1 MYNNEPDLPLN
12 QIFFANV
19 FFSFDW
25 MISIGTCGKS
35 KISGLQNL
43 KTRPLSIYWIMHI
56 KKNTFQVEQFE
67 RTKVQIINLS

>member
-43 KTRPLSIYWIMHI
+43 KSRPYRVRLCTFITRS
-56 KKNTFQVEQFE
+56 TFQ
-67 RTKVQIINLS
+67 IADNLKE